1 MGKFG
6 SGAHITRTNS
16 VTGDVNR
23 SINHSEY
30 VFFDLSTQHFVHQC
44 IWSIIWI
51 LTFAVLHLCILC
63 VCLYC

>member
-16 VTGDVNR
+16 VTGDVSR

-30 VFFDLSTQHFVHQC
+30 VFVDLSIQNFVH
-44 IWSIIWI
+44 
-51 LTFAVLHLCILC
+51 
-63 VCLYC
+63 